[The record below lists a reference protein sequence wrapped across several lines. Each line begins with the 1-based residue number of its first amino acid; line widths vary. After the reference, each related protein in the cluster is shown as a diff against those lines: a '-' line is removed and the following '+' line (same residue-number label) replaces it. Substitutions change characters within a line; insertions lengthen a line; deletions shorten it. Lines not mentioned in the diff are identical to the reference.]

1 MNYKEFLVYKKQI
14 LENNPQLINCAEND
28 LYSYFSFEN
37 KYKEVDGHVN
47 GNIHRCH
54 LVEDW
59 LNYYSLSQNY
69 KKFIGVSDGVRHS
82 LGLLVEEFAEKKW
95 LIPKDVY
102 PFYQSLIQEKET
114 PYSEYRTLGT
124 DCLFIDLVKADIL
137 LITYPLK
144 PLGRDILDN
153 ELWRIKNWL
162 SEDSGRR
169 LVIDAVYLQSKYE
182 LNLLMDLFKS
192 NQVYILFSLS
202 KSWCLPNTLGITFIP
217 EQDLFVKEV
226 FKTLKKTDLSL
237 NLAYQALNL
246 NIERPSVIK
255 NRHKKNYL
263 EMKKH
268 INLPIFSG
276 GYFFY
281 LRGSHNDLLS
291 IGIFTIPASVFGGS
305 FGSVVSTLIDK

>member
-1 MNYKEFLVYKKQI
+1 MMNYKEFLNYKKQI
-14 LENNPQLINCAEND
+14 LESNPNLVNCAEND

-82 LGLLVEEFAEKKW
+82 LGLLVEKFAEKKW

-102 PFYQSLIQEKET
+102 PFYQSLMQEKET
-114 PYSEYRTLGT
+114 LYSEYSTLGV

-162 SEDSGRR
+162 SEDSSRR
-169 LVIDAVYLQSKYE
+169 LVVDAVYLQSKYE

-202 KSWCLPNTLGITFIP
+202 KSWCLPNTLGITFVP
-217 EQDLFVKEV
+217 EQDLFIKEV
-226 FKTLKKTDLSL
+226 FKMLNKTDLSL

-246 NIERPSVIK
+246 NTERPNVIK
-255 NRHKKNYL
+255 NKHIKNYL
-263 EMKKH
+263 EMKNH
-268 INLPIFSG
+268 ISLPTFNG
-276 GYFFY
+276 GYLFY
-281 LRGSHNDLLS
+281 VNSSHEELLNK
-291 IGIFTIPASVFGGS
+291 GILSIPASVFGGKK
-305 FGSVVSTLIDK
+305 GSIISTLIS